1 MEESANSFSHP
12 ADRGLKTTLLGIV
25 VNIFLAAIKI
35 FTGVVGNSYALIA
48 DGIESF
54 SDVFSSIVV
63 YSGLRIASVPPDEH
77 HPYGHGKA
85 EPIAAAIVSLFLV
98 GAAIIISLQSVSE
111 ILEPQMAPAP
121 YTLIVLI
128 GVIIIKESL
137 FRYVIKVGDSIE
149 SIAVKT
155 DAWHHRSDAIT
166 SAAASIG
173 ISIALIGGEGW
184 ENADDFAAL
193 FASAVILYNAMRLL
207 KPAVQDLM
215 DHSPPSSFEDDVR
228 EIASK
233 VDGVVALDKYRAR
246 KVGFVYFIDLD
257 VIVKGTISVSEGH
270 DIGHNVR
277 EEIKKQKSNVADVFT
292 HVEPDDSERLKR
304 SRTINHDQLPEKDD
318 N

>member
-1 MEESANSFSHP
+1 MEEPGNNFTHP

-25 VNIFLAAIKI
+25 VNILLAAIKI

-63 YSGLRIASVPPDEH
+63 YSGLRIASAPPDEH

-85 EPIAAAIVSLFLV
+85 EPIAAAIVALFLV
-98 GAAIIISLQSVSE
+98 GAAIIISIQSVYE
-111 ILEPQMAPAP
+111 IMDAHVAPAP
-121 YTLIVLI
+121 FTLIVLV
-128 GVIIIKESL
+128 GVIIVKESL
-137 FRYVIKVGDSIE
+137 FRYIIKVGDSIE

-155 DAWHHRSDAIT
+155 DAWHHRSDAFT
-166 SAAASIG
+166 SAAALIG

-215 DHSPPSSFEDDVR
+215 DHSPPSSFEKEVR

-233 VDGVVALDKYRAR
+233 VEGVVALDKYRAR
-246 KVGFVYFIDLD
+246 KTGLVYYIDLD
-257 VIVKGTISVSEGH
+257 VIVNGSISVTEGH
-270 DIGHNVR
+270 KIGHNVR
-277 EEIKKQKSNVADVFT
+277 EEIKKQKSNVTDVFT
-292 HVEPDDSERLKR
+292 HIEPDDSERLKR
-304 SRTINHDQLPEKDD
+304 SRTLNDD
-318 N
+318 HLK